1 LPIVRVLV
9 HQEPDV
15 IFANALMRTRL
26 DRFRFLARTPQGA
39 WQVGAPRDDL
49 APDLRAMLVL
59 AGGRVTVGEIL
70 GRAGS
75 MSNVVEGQITTL
87 IEMGLVELARAPAV
101 QPAAG
106 GTASEKPRELQ
117 PVAGAKIEL
126 LKQLEASGSCE
137 ATLLAD
143 DLLDARTLRE
153 LAMRAREIAY
163 RLRDADGNAIAEAFW
178 NQAKKILLA
187 RRDHAASA
195 AR

>member
-1 LPIVRVLV
+1 M
-9 HQEPDV
+9 

-26 DRFRFLARTPQGA
+26 DRYRFLARTPEGA
-39 WQVGAPRDDL
+39 WQVSALPDEP
-49 APDLRAMLVL
+49 APDLRAMLL
-59 AGGRVTVGEIL
+59 RASGRVTVGEIPD
-70 GRAGS
+70 GAGN
-75 MSNVVEGQITTL
+75 MSNIFEGQITTL
-87 IEMGLVELARAPAV
+87 IEMGLVELARAPAE

-106 GTASEKPRELQ
+106 GSACEKPRELQ

-126 LKQLEASGSCE
+126 LKHLEASGSCE
-137 ATLLAD
+137 AALLAD

-178 NQAKKILLA
+178 SQAKKILLA
-187 RRDHAASA
+187 RRDLAASA